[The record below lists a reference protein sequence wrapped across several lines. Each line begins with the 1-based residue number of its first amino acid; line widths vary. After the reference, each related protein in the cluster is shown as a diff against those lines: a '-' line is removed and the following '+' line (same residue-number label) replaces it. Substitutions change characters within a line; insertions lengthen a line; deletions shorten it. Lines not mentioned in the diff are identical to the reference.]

1 MFRKLKEEC
10 GIFGMYSMKN
20 EDELAQVIGAGLSSL
35 QHRGEEACGIA
46 VNSGGVVS
54 YHKDVG
60 LVSNVFKPHILDTLP

>member
-10 GIFGMYSMKN
+10 GIFGIYSMEN
-20 EDELAQVIGAGLSSL
+20 ETELASITCAVLSSL

-60 LVSNVFKPHILDTLP
+60 LV